1 MIAIKQCR
9 VLKQKGNATV
19 ETILIAT
26 VTVPLLTGIPLMGK
40 IADIN
45 HTTAQS
51 SRYLAWEQTI
61 AGPHYKDIE
70 QLETEVNNRFF
81 VRPDLQIRTDR
92 EALTN
97 EGFENPFWSGI
108 GYDEDDE
115 ENRLVVLGRGFDASV
130 SNQRPESIAGTL
142 SAGINEIGDTLA
154 SITGGQWDIEENGL
168 YTGRVSIEVAGNT
181 ILTSGV
187 DCNEQESGTITACV
201 TYTNTIY
208 ADSWD
213 ARDPAQAARRS
224 RSFVPAG
231 ALESIGDALADV
243 ATIVPFFADIQ
254 GLHSDSNGGFGYI
267 NPHVL
272 PMDRYAED

>member
-1 MIAIKQCR
+1 MTAIKQCR
-9 VLKQKGNATV
+9 LLKQKGNATV

-51 SRYLAWEQTI
+51 SCYLAWEQTI

-92 EALTN
+92 EALTD
-97 EGFENPFWSGI
+97 EGFENPFWSGF

-115 ENRLVVLGRGFDASV
+115 ENRLVVLGRGFDAAV

-181 ILTSGV
+181 IS
-187 DCNEQESGTITACV
+187 
-201 TYTNTIY
+201 
-208 ADSWD
+208 
-213 ARDPAQAARRS
+213 
-224 RSFVPAG
+224 
-231 ALESIGDALADV
+231 
-243 ATIVPFFADIQ
+243 
-254 GLHSDSNGGFGYI
+254 
-267 NPHVL
+267 
-272 PMDRYAED
+272 